1 MADLPIIQPGRV
13 ENAGIPGATLPQVTP
28 PQVDYVGLRAGA
40 ANAQTVAQT
49 LDRLSGQLFGIAKT
63 AALEAGYQYVAD
75 NPVTPEQLEAA
86 KRGNLEPLRLGGSL
100 NIYDQ
105 AVRKARALELS
116 GNFEA
121 EARNKLTVMLTAVE
135 QGQTTTEQVQQG
147 IDAMMNGFSKSLAGV
162 DPEASLKF
170 RATIATAGNTVLA
183 KAAEAE
189 IKRRRQE
196 QVIKFD
202 RDFDN
207 SIRLLEAAVSQGFW
221 IDPRTGDKRSVDEFG
236 DMYRQTISTS
246 ALVLGD
252 AALQKQYSDKFEAAF
267 KQAKIGATTAF
278 VVSDEFSK
286 DPEAG
291 LAKLRYG
298 DAGKMTDVFRAMP
311 YDDKAKVIANYMV
324 AMNERSTLAERK
336 RSDDKRK
343 DLLEFVPLYER
354 AISLPENS
362 RERKQLT
369 QQIGVIAQRNP
380 EAVPLSVIKD
390 LNEPSKEG
398 NQLAE
403 FNVLRGIY
411 EGTITSPDQI
421 YSNTA
426 LNARQKVGLL
436 KTLTTEDRRDLR
448 ELDSGLARLAGIPVI
463 PGSPV
468 VIDPKGVEF
477 QRLQGLR
484 ADAQQI
490 QAEATRDGK
499 VITPRQTLLELEK
512 RLEQRRNSEQAKAA
526 RNSLETVWEKKP
538 WINGP
543 ITRETL
549 PALKKKAGDDV
560 NKQREIKQIERL
572 LDQAEGNQ

>member
-49 LDRLSGQLFGIAKT
+49 LDRLSGQLFGIAKN

-86 KRGNLEPLRLGGSL
+86 KRGNTEPLRLGGSL
-100 NIYDQ
+100 NVYDQ
-105 AVRKARALELS
+105 AVRKARSLELS
-116 GNFEA
+116 SNFEA

-135 QGQTTTEQVQQG
+135 QGQATTEQVQTS
-147 IDAMMNGFSKSLAGV
+147 INAMMNGYSKSLSGV

-189 IKRRRQE
+189 IKRRKQ
-196 QVIKFD
+196 QDLIKFD
-202 RDFDN
+202 TDFDN

-221 IDPRTGDKRSVDEFG
+221 IDPRTQQKRSIEEFG
-236 DMYRQTISTS
+236 AVYRQTINTS
-246 ALVLGD
+246 ALLLGD
-252 AALQKQYSDKFEAAF
+252 ASLQKQYSDKFEAAF

-278 VVSDEFSK
+278 VVGDEFSR

-291 LAKLRYG
+291 LAKLRFG

-324 AMNERSTLAERK
+324 AINERNTLAQRAREDQKRKDVAEFIPLYDKAVSLPETSPERK
-336 RSDDKRK
+336 R
-343 DLLEFVPLYER
+343 L
-354 AISLPENS
+354 A
-362 RERKQLT
+362 
-369 QQIGVIAQRNP
+369 QQISVIAQRNP

-390 LNEPSKEG
+390 LNEPNKEG

-403 FNVLRGIY
+403 LNMLMGILD
-411 EGTITSPDQI
+411 GRVTNQDIFANST
-421 YSNTA
+421 
-426 LNARQKVGLL
+426 LNPKQKIGLI
-436 KTLTTEDRRDLR
+436 KINSAEDRRDLVQR
-448 ELDSGLARLAGIPVI
+448 EKIYSQLANIPMV
-463 PGSPV
+463 PGQV
-468 VIDPKGVEF
+468 VVLDPKGEEF
-477 QRLQGLR
+477 QRR
-484 ADAQQI
+484 QQI
-490 QAEATRDGK
+490 KSMGMQFQAQAAAEGK
-499 VITPRQTLLELEK
+499 VLSPVDEEAKLTKWLSE
-512 RLEQRRNSEQAKAA
+512 RRNTEQAKAA
-526 RNSLETVWEKKP
+526 QRSIETVWEKKA
-538 WINGP
+538 GGK
-543 ITRETL
+543 ITRDTL
-549 PALKKKAGDDV
+549 PALERSGKLKP
-560 NKQREIKQIERL
+560 NEINQVKRL